1 MTVVLRTVS
10 LAFCMQKEV
19 ERREE
24 IEAKQNRE
32 QTRQAG
38 SVTDD

>member
-1 MTVVLRTVS
+1 MVGLRTVS
-10 LAFCMQKEV
+10 LALFVCRKEV

-24 IEAKQNRE
+24 TEAKQNRV

-38 SVTDD
+38 PATND